1 MYRKFEEISQEV
13 NLFEGAGYPQ
23 WENHYPHDLTIRLH
37 FKTQAGLRKVKVKV
51 LRMLKEE
58 LNK

>member
-1 MYRKFEEISQEV
+1 MYRKFENIDQEV
-13 NLFEGAGYPQ
+13 NLYEGGQYPE
-23 WENHYPHDLTIRLH
+23 WDSHYPHNLDIRLH
-37 FKTQAGLRKVKVKV
+37 FKTQAGLRKVKTKA